1 MFLCLPENQVPYPH
15 QKAFFPNGGGYW
27 GSIVKD
33 SAAPMFIATV
43 QPKGEPIS
51 ERVTAMFADVEAL
64 RKLRNTQ
71 ESSRIVALHC
81 VTYAKQQTDLAM
93 QPIEEVWVRPGRHG
107 EKLVLKMSS
116 VPNKYL
122 DGHSMRPVVR
132 AESEAWEPLFEIS
145 SASAM
150 RHSRNKSISA

>member
-1 MFLCLPENQVPYPH
+1 MFLCLPENQAPYPH

-27 GSIVKD
+27 ECIVKD

-43 QPKGEPIS
+43 QPKGGPIS

-71 ESSRIVALHC
+71 ESYRIVALHC
-81 VTYAKQQTDLAM
+81 ITYSKQQTNLAI
-93 QPIEEVWVRPGRHG
+93 QPIEEVWVRPGRHS
-107 EKLVLKMSS
+107 EKLALKMSG
-116 VPNKYL
+116 VPEKYL

-132 AESEAWEPLFEIS
+132 AESDGWAPLFEIS
-145 SASAM
+145 SASAK
-150 RHSRNKSISA
+150 RGSRN

>member
-93 QPIEEVWVRPGRHG
+93 QPIEEVWVRPGRYG
-107 EKLVLKMSS
+107 EKLVLKMHG
-116 VPNKYL
+116 VPDRYL
-122 DGHSMRPVVR
+122 DAHSMKPVVR
-132 AESEAWEPLFEIS
+132 AESDGWVPLFEIP
-145 SASAM
+145 SASAK
-150 RHSRNKSISA
+150 RSSRN